1 MIKIK
6 LQLEFNDIS
15 KYLTPSIYVDYD
27 SANIKN
33 LVEAEFKSSDNQ
45 IETIEKA
52 YLFVRDEISHSWD
65 IQSSKI
71 TVTAS
76 QALKFKEGICYA
88 KANLLAAILRSVD
101 LPAGFCYQRLALF
114 DTSDSPFCI
123 HALNAVYIDKMNK
136 WIRLDA
142 RGNKEG
148 INARFSLNEEHLA
161 FVARTDLGEIDY
173 PIIYAKP
180 VKCTMEALENNADAL
195 KMYLHSLPSNI

>member
-6 LQLEFNDIS
+6 LCLEFDDLG
-15 KYLTPSIYVDYD
+15 KYLKSSYYVDYD
-27 SANIKN
+27 NENIKN
-33 LVEAEFKSSDNQ
+33 LVDAKFKSADNP

-52 YLFVRDEISHSWD
+52 FLFVRDKIAHSWD
-65 IQSSKI
+65 IQSSKV

-76 QALKFKEGICYA
+76 QALKSKEGICYA
-88 KANLLAAILRSVD
+88 KANLLAAILRSVGI
-101 LPAGFCYQRLALF
+101 PTGFCYQRLALF
-114 DTSDSPFCI
+114 DTADTSFCI
-123 HALNAVYIDKMNK
+123 HALNAVYLDKMNK